1 METMPVSQEVA
12 WGGGGA
18 EQPWVN
24 SGDFSQSLC
33 GDRRGCQRVE
43 WGWGAARSERT
54 DLPSMLEA
62 ASPAHTWVAQN
73 SSGGPAWPQTHA
85 HPGRCFLVR
94 VKISAGTE
102 SQHLAFL

>member
-1 METMPVSQEVA
+1 MDQL
-12 WGGGGA
+12 WGL
-18 EQPWVN
+18 
-24 SGDFSQSLC
+24 FSELMWGQKGTAAC
-33 GDRRGCQRVE
+33 GVGLGCSSVRE
-43 WGWGAARSERT
+43 
-54 DLPSMLEA
+54 DLPSTLEA